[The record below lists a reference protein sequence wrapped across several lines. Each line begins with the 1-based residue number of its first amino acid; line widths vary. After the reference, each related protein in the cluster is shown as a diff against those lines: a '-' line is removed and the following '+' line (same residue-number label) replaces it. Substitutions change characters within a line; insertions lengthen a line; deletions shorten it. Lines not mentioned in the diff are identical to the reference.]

1 MKHTEY
7 ETIEKAKKILIKT
20 RKVDEPAAHTMLQ
33 QESMRHGV
41 TLYRM
46 AVAVIALRNDW
57 KGEDDDKGN

>member
-1 MKHTEY
+1 MNQIEY

-20 RKVDEPAAHTMLQ
+20 RKIDEPAAHEMLQ
-33 QESMRHGV
+33 QESMRHRV

-46 AVAVIALRNDW
+46 AVALIALRTDW